1 MKPALQ
7 SQRPVCPNQWQAL
20 HLGTQLKNI
29 TEQKLVTPT
38 RQFFG
43 YHLVRL
49 GNLSSELALSECPI
63 KHRINVVN
71 QQTAERGVVA
81 ESSQLPFANNSIDAF
96 VLAHEL
102 DFAQDPHQI
111 MREVDRCIVPD
122 GHVAIVGFNPV
133 SLPGCLKWL
142 PLNSARHLQ
151 SANFFSPHRIK
162 DWLSLLGYQIIE
174 EQFYL
179 HSSFVFETSLDV
191 DGRWAGFAQK
201 YLPLLASVYL
211 IVGKKREFP
220 LSLVKPS
227 WQLKTR
233 FSPVGASVRNIA
245 AKQMADKDLMNL
257 QDVRY

>member
-20 HLGTQLKNI
+20 HLGTNLRKI
-29 TEQKLVTPT
+29 TEQKLVMPT

-43 YHLVRL
+43 YHLVKL
-49 GNLSSELALSECPI
+49 GSLSCELTLDECPI
-63 KHRINVVN
+63 KHRIHVASRA
-71 QQTAERGVVA
+71 TPAAKVVA
-81 ESSQLPFANNSIDAF
+81 QSTHLPFENNSIDAF

-122 GHVAIVGFNPV
+122 GHIAIVGFNPI

-142 PLNSARHLQ
+142 PLNSTRYLQ

-179 HSSFVFETSLDV
+179 HSSLFFDTTLGV
-191 DGRWAGFAQK
+191 DGRWARFAHN

-227 WQLKTR
+227 WELKTR

-245 AKQMADKDLMNL
+245 AKQMAE
-257 QDVRY
+257 